1 MATIKDVARQAEV
14 SVTTV
19 SHVVNGTRFVSDE
32 ARQRVQQAI
41 DALRYVPSALARSL
55 KNNRTHTIG
64 TMIPNCSNPYFA
76 EIVRGIE
83 DACFAAGFTVVL
95 CNSDDDPRK
104 QGQYLRVLTEKQVD
118 GLIVVSS
125 GGDSELGE
133 ALREAEMA
141 LVLVDREVENVNADL
156 VEVNHERGGWLAV
169 RHLIEL
175 GHRRIACI
183 SGPLALS
190 PSAQRVQGC
199 RRALAEAGLGA
210 IDAML
215 READF
220 TSAGGHAAMRDLLAG
235 SAPRPTAVF
244 ACNDLSAIGAMA
256 AAAQAGLSVPKD
268 LSVVGFDDIALAAYA
283 SPPLT
288 TVAQPKHRLG
298 TLAATLLLERIAQR
312 DLASRRRI
320 LQPALRLRQS
330 TAAAPTARRGK
341 GAAA

>member
-41 DALRYVPSALARSL
+41 VSLRYVPSALARSL

-125 GGDSELGE
+125 GGDSELGL
-133 ALREAEMA
+133 ALRDAEMA

-156 VEVNHERGGWLAV
+156 VEVNHERGGYLAV

-199 RRALAEAGLGA
+199 RRALAEASLGP

-235 SAPRPTAVF
+235 GPRPTAVF

-268 LSVVGFDDIALAAYA
+268 LSMVGFDDIALAAYA

-298 TLAATLLLERIAQR
+298 TLAAALLLERIAQR
-312 DLASRRRI
+312 DLVSRRRI

-330 TAAAPTARRGK
+330 TAAAPKARRAK
-341 GAAA
+341 GSAA

>member
-1 MATIKDVARQAEV
+1 
-14 SVTTV
+14 
-19 SHVVNGTRFVSDE
+19 
-32 ARQRVQQAI
+32 
-41 DALRYVPSALARSL
+41 
-55 KNNRTHTIG
+55 
-64 TMIPNCSNPYFA
+64 
-76 EIVRGIE
+76 
-83 DACFAAGFTVVL
+83 
-95 CNSDDDPRK
+95 
-104 QGQYLRVLTEKQVD
+104 
-118 GLIVVSS
+118 
-125 GGDSELGE
+125 
-133 ALREAEMA
+133 
-141 LVLVDREVENVNADL
+141 
-156 VEVNHERGGWLAV
+156 VNHERGGYLAV

-199 RRALAEAGLGA
+199 RRALAEAGLDL
-210 IDAML
+210 IDAMR

-220 TSAGGHAAMRDLLAG
+220 SSAGGHAAMRDLLAG
-235 SAPRPTAVF
+235 ASPRPTAVF

-298 TLAATLLLERIAQR
+298 TLAATLLLERIEQR

-330 TAAAPTARRGK
+330 TAAAPKARRGK
-341 GAAA
+341 GPAA

>member
-1 MATIKDVARQAEV
+1 MATIKDVARQAAV

-19 SHVVNGTRFVSDE
+19 SHVVNGTRFVSDD

-125 GGDSELGE
+125 GGDSELGM
-133 ALREAEMA
+133 ALRDAEMA
-141 LVLVDREVENVNADL
+141 LVLVDREVENLNADL
-156 VEVNHERGGWLAV
+156 VEVNHERGGYLAA

-210 IDAML
+210 LDAML

-220 TSAGGHAAMRDLLAG
+220 TSAGGHAAMRDLLAAG
-235 SAPRPTAVF
+235 PRPTGVF

-256 AAAQAGLSVPKD
+256 AAAQAGLSVPRD
-268 LSVVGFDDIALAAYA
+268 VSIIGFDDIALAAYA

-298 TLAATLLLERIAQR
+298 TLAASLLLERIAQR

-330 TAAAPTARRGK
+330 TAAAPKARRAK
-341 GAAA
+341 GPTA